1 MNIKFST
8 LMNETVG
15 AAVGTSLGVC
25 AVSYAIFTLVTN
37 SLEVLF

>member
-25 AVSYAIFTLVTN
+25 AVRYAIFTLVTN
-37 SLEVLF
+37 SLEILF

>member
-8 LMNETVG
+8 LMNETLG

-25 AVSYAIFTLVTN
+25 AISYGIFTLVTN

>member
-8 LMNETVG
+8 LMNETLG
-15 AAVGTSLGVC
+15 AAVGTSIGVF
-25 AVSYAIFTLVTN
+25 AIGYGIFTLVTN